1 MNAQGTVATNV
12 WSHYVLTYDSIMKLW
27 RYYLNG
33 TSEASGTN
41 TTTRQL
47 NGNTVPL
54 LVGAEWLWDGNKR
67 YFFEGD
73 MDAVRIYNRALSED
87 EVRALREREMG
98 PNPVISLLGANPIEI
113 YKGTPFSDPGATVVD
128 DKDSGLSVVVSGT
141 VNSGIVG
148 IYTLTYSAT
157 DSDGNEGTPVTRTV
171 NVVLDPNAD
180 EDGDGIPNVT
190 ELTYGT
196 DPTKADTDGDGLN
209 DGYEMGYG
217 RYELVTGSF
226 TWDQARLDAEAR
238 GGHLLT
244 VSHAQEWQMVQDRL
258 GAAMPS
264 ENYWMGGT
272 DALSEGNW
280 MWVTGE
286 QWSYTNWGW
295 DGYYFDDKSYEPN
308 GGSSANF
315 LAGKISSEINWDWRR
330 WPWDGPSLSAYKT
343 WGDFGEISFGTY
355 ILEMGAYSN
364 ALNADSDSDGA
375 NDGQEIQAESD
386 PNNSQDTPA
395 FHTTPYAGLD
405 VSDDSGLWSFGGPAW
420 TTRLGWSSHD
430 HLDTAV
436 SRSTDGQ
443 TSWMERTVEGPAYI
457 SFWWRGSSEATYDFY
472 SYTVDGVVQ
481 ERYSGER
488 GWQRVSLFLAAGS
501 HTVRWSYEK
510 DESESSGED
519 AVFVDELSVIPA
531 YADLK
536 VSQAGGQVTSP
547 WNIDFG
553 SVLEGSAF
561 VDRIMTLTNEGNIAM
576 TLSVSVPADSGFQLM
591 NAPNRLEANQSV
603 DVTVRMLTSIVEA
616 NSTFLTISAPGS
628 GTPPPLIQLIGE
640 VMPKVPI
647 MELTQGGNLVPS
659 QVSYDLGNL
668 PRTIEF
674 TIRNLGTDT
683 LRPVV
688 SVLSGEVRTLAGS
701 VTEVAPG
708 GSGILTLY
716 FSPTTAGAKTA
727 EISLLANDANRADT
741 RITLTGTSVLPNSG
755 ARGVTLGQTGG
766 GTGWQ
771 EGSAGELTV
780 TGGANNS
787 QSYIEATY
795 QGPGLLS
802 WSWKTQVQQGNDAL
816 ICLVNN
822 QEVVRISTKKG
833 VWEDRVATLPDG
845 VCTVRWVYQK
855 DGISWSGQDKVSL
868 ASIAYRPFEG
878 ARISMRQ
885 WATLVRWVDTT
896 GVVIIDE
903 ETGET
908 VTSWWSLINGRIPGG
923 LNGMLAFAGGVNPVS
938 GPVEG
943 EYVPFMAN
951 GNFSYRYGINK
962 HAAGNMQQRPLFSSD
977 LAQWT
982 NLGINQRV
990 ISEDQDRVV
999 VEISMPTDGQTK
1011 GFYRLE
1017 AVGTIPQN

>member
-1 MNAQGTVATNV
+1 
-12 WSHYVLTYDSIMKLW
+12 
-27 RYYLNG
+27 
-33 TSEASGTN
+33 
-41 TTTRQL
+41 
-47 NGNTVPL
+47 
-54 LVGAEWLWDGNKR
+54 
-67 YFFEGD
+67 
-73 MDAVRIYNRALSED
+73 
-87 EVRALREREMG
+87 
-98 PNPVISLLGANPIEI
+98 
-113 YKGTPFSDPGATVVD
+113 
-128 DKDSGLSVVVSGT
+128 
-141 VNSGIVG
+141 
-148 IYTLTYSAT
+148 
-157 DSDGNEGTPVTRTV
+157 
-171 NVVLDPNAD
+171 
-180 EDGDGIPNVT
+180 
-190 ELTYGT
+190 
-196 DPTKADTDGDGLN
+196 
-209 DGYEMGYG
+209 
-217 RYELVTGSF
+217 
-226 TWDQARLDAEAR
+226 
-238 GGHLLT
+238 
-244 VSHAQEWQMVQDRL
+244 
-258 GAAMPS
+258 
-264 ENYWMGGT
+264 
-272 DALSEGNW
+272 
-280 MWVTGE
+280 
-286 QWSYTNWGW
+286 
-295 DGYYFDDKSYEPN
+295 
-308 GGSSANF
+308 
-315 LAGKISSEINWDWRR
+315 
-330 WPWDGPSLSAYKT
+330 
-343 WGDFGEISFGTY
+343 
-355 ILEMGAYSN
+355 
-364 ALNADSDSDGA
+364 
-375 NDGQEIQAESD
+375 
-386 PNNSQDTPA
+386 
-395 FHTTPYAGLD
+395 
-405 VSDDSGLWSFGGPAW
+405 
-420 TTRLGWSSHD
+420 
-430 HLDTAV
+430 
-436 SRSTDGQ
+436 
-443 TSWMERTVEGPAYI
+443 MERQVQGPAYV
-457 SFWWRGSSEATYDFY
+457 SFWWRGSSEAYYDFY
-472 SYTVDGVVQ
+472 SYSVDGVTK
-481 ERYSGER
+481 ERYSGEM

-519 AVFVDELSVIPA
+519 AVFVDELSVITA

-536 VSQAGGQVTSP
+536 VSEGGGPVGSP
-547 WNIDFG
+547 WNMDFG

-576 TLSVSVPADSGFQLM
+576 TLSVSVPADSGFQLV
-591 NAPNRLEANQSV
+591 NVPNRLEANQSV
-603 DVTVRMLTSIVEA
+603 DVTVRMLTSIVGA

-628 GTPPPLIQLIGE
+628 GTPPPLIQLTGE

-674 TIRNLGTDT
+674 TIRNLGTDI

-708 GSGILTLY
+708 GSGTLTLY
-716 FSPTTAGAKTA
+716 FTPSTTGPKTA
-727 EISLLANDANRADT
+727 EISILTNDANHPDT
-741 RITLTGTSVLPNSG
+741 RILLIGTSVLPNSG
-755 ARGVTLGQTGG
+755 TTGVTFGQAGG

-816 ICLVNN
+816 ICIVNN

-855 DGISWSGQDKVSL
+855 DGILWSGQDKVWL
-868 ASIAYRPFEG
+868 NAIAYRPFEG
-878 ARISMRQ
+878 ARISMTQ
-885 WATLVRWVDTT
+885 WWTSMGMEVPFVEFWSNPI
-896 GVVIIDE
+896 VIM
-903 ETGET
+903 GSQQ
-908 VTSWWSLINGRIPGG
+908 VAGG
-923 LNGMLAFAGGVNPVS
+923 LPGLLAYLGGVNPVS

-951 GNFSYRYGINK
+951 GKFSYRYGINK
-962 HAAGNMQQRPLFSSD
+962 HAGVYMDQRPLFTSD